1 MFTYTSLRIA
11 ASKINNHYRYKKL
24 MIFDKN
30 TKRLTA
36 DKRSIKD
43 YTKLREQPINRRA
56 LSLISSNF
64 NENIKI
70 LKLIFYFGKI

>member
-1 MFTYTSLRIA
+1 
-11 ASKINNHYRYKKL
+11 

-30 TKRLTA
+30 TKRLTV
-36 DKRSIKD
+36 DKRYIKD

-64 NENIKI
+64 NKNIKI